1 MMQWVLWS
9 RPMLF
14 TVYPAD
20 NNGLEETTP
29 EQRHSAGGVVVEQLE
44 NVDATLRTCAHAFYG
59 SSRPMQVK

>member
-1 MMQWVLWS
+1 
-9 RPMLF
+9 MLF

-59 SSRPMQVK
+59 SSRPIQVK